1 MNHFKELSQRAGH
14 KCELCASTDGLSEYV
29 VPPKNG
35 DNIEDCLLVCASCL
49 SQINGEAPLIPDH
62 WRCLNE
68 AIWSEHA
75 AVKILAKIQ
84 LEALSGEAWAQDLL
98 DSMYLDD
105 DCQNWWTQLEEHRE
119 AIAKSM
125 HVDCFGKQLHAGD
138 TVTLIKDLDVKGSS
152 LTAKRGTPVRNISLV
167 DGNPE
172 QIEGKV
178 NGQKIVFLTKFVR
191 KA

>member
-1 MNHFKELSQRAGH
+1 MDHFKELSQRAEN
-14 KCELCASTDGLSEYV
+14 KCELCGSTDELSVYV
-29 VPPKNG
+29 VPPKTG
-35 DNIEDCLLVCASCL
+35 DAQEDCVLVCSECL
-49 SQINGEAPLIPDH
+49 SQIHGDAPLNPDH
-62 WRCLNE
+62 WRKLND
-68 AIWSEHA
+68 AIWSEHP

-84 LEALSGEAWAQDLL
+84 LEVLNTEEWAQDLL
-98 DSMYLDD
+98 HTMYLDD
-105 DCQNWWTQLEEHRE
+105 DCQNWWHQLEEHRE
-119 AIAKSM
+119 ALAKSI

-138 TVTLIKDLDVKGSS
+138 TVTLIKDLDVKGST

-167 DGNPE
+167 EGNPE